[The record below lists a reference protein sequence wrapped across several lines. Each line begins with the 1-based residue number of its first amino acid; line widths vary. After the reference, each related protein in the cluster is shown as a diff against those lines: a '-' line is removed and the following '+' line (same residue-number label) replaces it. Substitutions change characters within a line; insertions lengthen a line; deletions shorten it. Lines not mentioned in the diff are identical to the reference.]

1 MTRDGLINK
10 SLKAKLL
17 PVEKPSKMWKG
28 LDINLPLVWHIV
40 QGRAPGALMAKRDGP
55 AGGFKPKQQKKF
67 NRRGPKN
74 KKDQKPGNLMNRPD
88 F

>member
-1 MTRDGLINK
+1 MTRDELINK
-10 SLKAKLL
+10 SFNAELL

-40 QGRAPGALMAKRDGP
+40 QGRAPGALMSKRDGP
-55 AGGFKPKQQKKF
+55 DGGFKPRQKKF
-67 NRRGPKN
+67 NRRQKN
-74 KKDQKPGNLMNRPD
+74 NKNQKPGNPMNWPD